1 MENYLKLTIEYD
13 RVDNGK
19 IHGLNINPSIIM
31 GLDELNSFKLT
42 NIDYLPRINDKLFF
56 LPGVNIPR
64 VKLKE
69 LTLDYNIKIV
79 KNIEDATH
87 IFGGNN
93 FKGKISKTDWFYLV
107 TTENFKQCYEAIK
120 VDLDRYYIEK
130 VDTALE
136 HYTGDFVCFDWRG
149 VELLG
154 REELIYYKNFIVNPG
169 AIVRSNRGSQY
180 LSIILP
186 DYIEVSKSLE
196 NKVIIHEAGLV
207 DKLNG
212 EDAILINDEVF
223 KQLTMMLSSTDTD
236 NHVIA
241 MEIMANSRYKDSL
254 LYLQMLF
261 KDHSSVIEASNTKNH
276 VNFKSLLSYL
286 GKSGDR
292 YLRSSLDNIVTS
304 LIEKDVLSKEFL
316 DILLENYGEE
326 INDGGNTDYFK
337 VKTITVSD
345 EILEKLNIN
354 YTNEKIIDFVP
365 KEVIVEDVII
375 EDKPEELTWL

>member
-1 MENYLKLTIEYD
+1 MENYLKLTIDYD

-79 KNIEDATH
+79 KDIEDATH

-93 FKGKISKTDWFYLV
+93 FKGKISKTDWFYSV
-107 TTENFKQCYEAIK
+107 PTEIFKQCYEAIK
-120 VDLDRYYIEK
+120 VDLDKYYIEK

-136 HYTGDFVCFDWRG
+136 HYTGESVYFDWKG

-154 REELIYYKNFIVNPG
+154 REELSYYKAFIVNSG
-169 AIVRSNRGSQY
+169 AVVKNERSSQY

-186 DYIEVSKSLE
+186 DYIEVSKSLAG
-196 NKVIIHEAGLV
+196 KVIIHEAGLV

-212 EDAILINDEVF
+212 DDAILINDEVF

-261 KDHSSVIEASNTKNH
+261 KDHHHVIESSNTKNH

-286 GKSGDR
+286 GKESR
-292 YLRSSLDNIVTS
+292 YLHSSLDNIVES
-304 LIEKDVLSKEFL
+304 LLDKDVLTKEFL
-316 DILLENYGEE
+316 DILIENYGEE
-326 INDGGNTDYFK
+326 ITDSGSTDYFE
-337 VKTITVSD
+337 VKTITVSNK
-345 EILEKLNIN
+345 ILEKLNIN
-354 YTNEKIIDFVP
+354 YTNERVADFVP
-365 KEVIVEDVII
+365 KEVIVEDIII

>member
-19 IHGLNINPSIIM
+19 IHGLTINPSIIM

-79 KNIEDATH
+79 KDIEDATH
-87 IFGGNN
+87 IFGGSN
-93 FKGKISKTDWFYLV
+93 FKGKISKTDWFYSV
-107 TTENFKQCYEAIK
+107 PTEIFKECYGAIK
-120 VDLDRYYIEK
+120 VDLDKYYIEK

-136 HYTGDFVCFDWRG
+136 HYTGESIYFDWKG
-149 VELLG
+149 IEVLG
-154 REELIYYKNFIVNPG
+154 RDELNYYKDFILNPG
-169 AIVRSNRGSQY
+169 ALARSQRSSKY
-180 LSIILP
+180 LSVILP
-186 DYIEVSKSLE
+186 DYIEVSKSLTG
-196 NKVIIHEAGLV
+196 KVIIHEAGLV
-207 DKLNG
+207 EKLNG
-212 EDAILINDEVF
+212 NDAILINDEVF

-261 KDHSSVIEASNTKNH
+261 KDHHHVMEASNTKNH

-286 GKSGDR
+286 GKEGR
-292 YLRSSLDNIVTS
+292 YLQSSLDNIVAS
-304 LIEKDVLSKEFL
+304 LLDKDVLTKEFL
-316 DILLENYGEE
+316 DILIENYGEE
-326 INDGGNTDYFK
+326 VTNGGSTDYFE
-337 VKTITVSD
+337 VKTITVSN

-354 YTNEKIIDFVP
+354 YTNERVVDFVP
-365 KEVIVEDVII
+365 KEVIVEDIII

>member
-13 RVDNGK
+13 RVDSGK
-19 IHGLNINPSIIM
+19 IHGLCMNPSIIM
-31 GLDELNSFKLT
+31 GLDELNSFKLSK
-42 NIDYLPRINDKLFF
+42 IDYLPRINDKLFF

-79 KNIEDATH
+79 KDIEDATH

-93 FKGKISKTDWFYLV
+93 FKGKISKTDWFYSV
-107 TTENFKQCYEAIK
+107 PTEIFKECYEAIK
-120 VDLDRYYIEK
+120 VDLDKYYTEK

-136 HYTGDFVCFDWRG
+136 HYTGESVYFDWHG
-149 VELLG
+149 VELLA
-154 REELIYYKNFIVNPG
+154 REELSYYKDFIVNPG
-169 AIVRSNRGSQY
+169 SAVKNERSSQY

-186 DYIEVSKSLE
+186 DYIEVSKSLTD
-196 NKVIIHEAGLV
+196 KVIIHEAGLV

-223 KQLTMMLSSTDTD
+223 KQLTMMLSSIDTD

-261 KDHSSVIEASNTKNH
+261 KEHSNVMEASNTKNH

-286 GKSGDR
+286 GKSGER
-292 YLRSSLDNIVTS
+292 YLNSSLDNIVAS
-304 LIEKDVLSKEFL
+304 LLDKDVLTKEFL
-316 DILLENYGEE
+316 DILIENYGEE
-326 INDGGNTDYFK
+326 VTNRGGTFYFE
-337 VKTITVSD
+337 VKTITVSN

-354 YTNEKIIDFVP
+354 YANERVADFVP
-365 KEVIVEDVII
+365 KEVIVEDIVI